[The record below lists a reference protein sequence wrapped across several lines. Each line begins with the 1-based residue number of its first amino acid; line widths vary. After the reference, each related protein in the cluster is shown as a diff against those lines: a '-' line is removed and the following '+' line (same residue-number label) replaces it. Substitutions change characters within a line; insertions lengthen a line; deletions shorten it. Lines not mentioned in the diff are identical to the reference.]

1 MGKAAGF
8 LKRLKKVKDLIGKG
22 ASWVNTNI
30 IKPLDPIIDTALGMV
45 PGVGGALKLAKD
57 GVQNYLDKN
66 YAVNE
71 NKRLTN
77 AVGKFGEMMTSPE
90 YSVAGMVGKGIDYL
104 ADRYGGEASQG
115 AYGGASANAYGQ
127 SPQPKAY
134 SNPFGQRI
142 N

>member
-1 MGKAAGF
+1 MIPGAG
-8 LKRLKKVKDLIGKG
+8 
-22 ASWVNTNI
+22 
-30 IKPLDPIIDTALGMV
+30 P
-45 PGVGGALKLAKD
+45 ALKLVKD

-77 AVGKFGEMMTSPE
+77 AVGKFGGMMTGPE
-90 YSVAGMVGKGIDYL
+90 YGVAGMVGKGIDYL
-104 ADRYGGEASQG
+104 ADRYDQGSDPRAYSGASAD
-115 AYGGASANAYGQ
+115 AYGGI
-127 SPQPKAY
+127 PQPKTY